1 MSDLKKKFENLK
13 DKAEGEILE
22 NVGKVTGNEEMELKG
37 KLKKKVVESK
47 EAVSD
52 LKNDVIRKMNDKI
65 DASDASDE
73 VKKI

>member
-47 EAVSD
+47 EAVTD
-52 LKNDVIRKMNDKI
+52 LKNDVIKKMNDKI
-65 DASDASDE
+65 DASDE
-73 VKKI
+73 VKKS

>member
-1 MSDLKKKFENLK
+1 MSDLKKTFENFK

-52 LKNDVIRKMNDKI
+52 LKNDVIGKMNDKI

>member
-1 MSDLKKKFENLK
+1 MSDLKKTFENFK
-13 DKAEGEILE
+13 DKTEGEILE

-52 LKNDVIRKMNDKI
+52 LKKDVIGKMNDKI
-65 DASDASDE
+65 DASDE
-73 VKKI
+73 TKKL

>member
-1 MSDLKKKFENLK
+1 MSDLKKKFENIK

-52 LKNDVIRKMNDKI
+52 LKNDVIGKMNDKI
-65 DASDASDE
+65 DATDE
-73 VKKI
+73 VKKL

>member
-1 MSDLKKKFENLK
+1 M
-13 DKAEGEILE
+13 
-22 NVGKVTGNEEMELKG
+22 TGNEEMELKG

-73 VKKI
+73 AKKL